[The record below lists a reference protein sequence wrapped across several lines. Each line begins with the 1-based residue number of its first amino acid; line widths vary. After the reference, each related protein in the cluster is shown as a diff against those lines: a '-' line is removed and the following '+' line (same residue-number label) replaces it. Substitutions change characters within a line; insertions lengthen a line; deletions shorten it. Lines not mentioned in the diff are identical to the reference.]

1 MEKRKSMLKNTM
13 RGLALF
19 AMVAIVVFIM
29 VAPALAFQDASAPAA
44 PAKVPLTAKIILI
57 AGLVSGGIQ
66 GLKSLLAKVGVNL
79 PGKVAIVL
87 NIVATAV
94 TAIAAAD
101 PGQLLSVSFIAN
113 LLLGI
118 VSSAG
123 FHDLGNFFTSKH
135 GT

>member
-87 NIVATAV
+87 NIVATA
-94 TAIAAAD
+94 
-101 PGQLLSVSFIAN
+101 L
-113 LLLGI
+113 
-118 VSSAG
+118 
-123 FHDLGNFFTSKH
+123 
-135 GT
+135 